1 MQEIDFQEVWWFAQR
16 AAAVYRHGDRIRES
30 LPEVAHIATLPDF
43 DVRYF
48 HEHCAASE
56 LQVVSVRGTA
66 SFRNV
71 WEDLAYLQSRDR
83 DLDFHAH
90 HGFHEASL
98 RIFDDL
104 APRLSRDREVRV
116 TGHSLGAAVAALLM
130 VYLHEGGF
138 QVGRSINFG
147 QPKVTNRAG
156 AERYASLP
164 LVRVVDEDDLV
175 PLVPPTTLLDSVH
188 GIYDHFGEEVL
199 LLEGEHYT
207 CLEQHDPAR
216 RSADSFWRH
225 IAHVSIEE
233 HFMKH
238 YLSNIRGKLDK
249 AVAVPFDRRR
259 RYLP

>member
-16 AAAVYRHGDRIRES
+16 AAAVYRPGDRIRES
-30 LPEVAHIATLPDF
+30 LPAVAYVATLPDF
-43 DVRYF
+43 EIRYF
-48 HEHCAASE
+48 HEHQVESE
-56 LQVVSVRGTA
+56 LQVISVRGTKNL
-66 SFRNV
+66 SNV
-71 WEDLAYLQSRDR
+71 WEDLEFLQSRDQ
-83 DLDFHAH
+83 DLDLYAH
-90 HGFHEASL
+90 RGFHEAGM
-98 RIFDDL
+98 RIYADL
-104 APRLSRDREVRV
+104 KPRLHRDHEVRV
-116 TGHSLGAAVAALLM
+116 TGHSMGAAVAALLM
-130 VYLHEGGF
+130 IYLHEGGF
-138 QVGRSINFG
+138 QVARSINFG
-147 QPKVTNRAG
+147 QPKVVDRKG
-156 AERYASLP
+156 AERYAFLP

-175 PLVPPTTLLDSVH
+175 PLVPPATVLHSVH
-188 GIYDHFGEEVL
+188 GAYDHFGEEVL

-233 HFMKH
+233 HFMKS